1 MLIRFLLSIGI
12 IFLASCTSI
21 KDESTRS
28 QPRETNIKKVST
40 RLQKGETAIKEE
52 TTVPK
57 ESGLTFAI
65 QNSNGDHLGFLLMV
79 GSTSGD
85 CIFRSLPA
93 TANNLDTPATKHLFA
108 LQNQGGFSWEMQQDK
123 TITIFDQSGNQVAWV
138 NGTELKTDKFQLTV
152 VDASKAK
159 AKG

>member
-12 IFLASCTSI
+12 ILLASCAST

-28 QPRETNIKKVST
+28 QPRETTLKKVST
-40 RLQKGETAIKEE
+40 PSQKGETTIKEE

-57 ESGLTFAI
+57 EAGLTFAI

-93 TANNLDTPATKHLFA
+93 TANNFDAPETNHLFA
-108 LQNQGGFSWEMQQDK
+108 LQNQGEFSWEMQQDK
-123 TITIFDQSGNQVAWV
+123 TITIFNQSGNQVAWV
-138 NGTELKTDKFQLTV
+138 NGTELKTDKVQFTL

-159 AKG
+159 NKG